1 MAAGACLV
9 RAYQVRRL
17 AVVACTSRRQ
27 KAQNS
32 RLSAG
37 TNIGR
42 IGKNRGAGRACATA
56 ALPGP
61 DQTGGAG
68 RGACSDTAQAS
79 RRNTAGGKP

>member
-1 MAAGACLV
+1 MTNSLPPGFDEVVSGPSKIASDVAG
-9 RAYQVRRL
+9 
-17 AVVACTSRRQ
+17 SP
-27 KAQNS
+27 

-42 IGKNRGAGRACATA
+42 IGKSRACATA

-79 RRNTAGGKP
+79 RGNTAGGKP